1 MSISFSQPESPFR
14 VVVRVRSLFM
24 AMTVAV
30 LGAGDTL
37 KSALGAD
44 DESAASTAAISK
56 SSRSEPDIAALIA
69 ALDDDDFRTRQQAA
83 ERLERLAEDPRH
95 QTELAREIRRA
106 LYRAETGF
114 EVRQQ
119 LAPWLEW
126 LPKVEVKPPRD
137 VPAGELD
144 RLIEQLDG
152 ERFSLRVGAAARLE
166 WLARQPEI
174 ACQIITR
181 LRPRLRGRLLSSD
194 ARPRAEAIWQMAR
207 RTWLTSTPDRW
218 RWPALAPGELRQR
231 LDELTRPL
239 PTVAAGAARGK
250 RSETEYRRRLAARDA
265 AEAELLDLLVRDD
278 LTAQVKAAVDERL
291 AAAGIDDDAQRRL
304 ARLAEW
310 SLPVVAI
317 ETWEERRPK
326 AVTRLVLG
334 VPLASENDAHPV
346 VFDQADER
354 RAHAASGSTLRP
366 GDYPVGVLF
375 PNPAPFRETQFLIH
389 NLPTPRRRLA
399 LEYIL
404 KIDPAERLPAL
415 TRRTLDAIAAQK
427 RPLLQAE
434 LLMLA
439 SLDERAVSRFAVK
452 YLSTVGDP
460 APPDREEQNRL
471 GRGSPYVNLCSLLA
485 EIGTHEAVPGI
496 LAAVHK
502 GKLPPASQ
510 ERPDNWPF
518 MAALAILSRDPGPEG
533 ERLLVEMVPR
543 TDPLRF
549 DSEFPCDV
557 GATAAAILLALND
570 VLPEKFGLD
579 SAEDPFLAEFGGLG
593 YRFRSPEMRLKV
605 LQWWAKRP

>member
-1 MSISFSQPESPFR
+1 MNIAPLRLLPIAIMMFVAPAAL
-14 VVVRVRSLFM
+14 SL
-24 AMTVAV
+24 AR
-30 LGAGDTL
+30 
-37 KSALGAD
+37 GAD
-44 DESAASTAAISK
+44 EEPAAGAPGVSTAHGSAA
-56 SSRSEPDIAALIA
+56 DIARLIA
-69 ALDDDDFRTRQQAA
+69 ALDADDFRARHEAA
-83 ERLERLAEDPRH
+83 ERLALLAEDPRH
-95 QTELAREIRRA
+95 QTEVARGIRAA
-106 LYRAETGF
+106 LYRAETTF

-119 LAPWLEW
+119 LTPWLEG
-126 LPKVEVKPPRD
+126 LPNVELKPPRD
-137 VPAGELD
+137 VPADELD
-144 RLIEQLDG
+144 RLVEQLDG
-152 ERFSLRVGAAARLE
+152 ERFGLRVGAATRLE

-194 ARPRAEAIWQMAR
+194 ARPRADAIWQTAR
-207 RTWLTSTPDRW
+207 RTWLTSKPNRW
-218 RWPALAPGELRQR
+218 RWPALAPGELAQR

-239 PTVAAGAARGK
+239 PPAVAAGTARGQ
-250 RSETEYRRRLAARDA
+250 RSETEFRRRLAGREA

-310 SLPVVAI
+310 SLPGVAI

-334 VPLASENDAHPV
+334 VPLASENDAPPTL
-346 VFDQADER
+346 FDKADER
-354 RAHAASGSTLRP
+354 RAHASSGSALPP

-389 NLPTPRRRLA
+389 YLPTPRRRLA

-415 TRRTLDAIAAQK
+415 TERTLDAIAARK

-439 SLDERAVSRFAVK
+439 SLDEQAVSRFAGK
-452 YLSTVGDP
+452 YLTAVGDP
-460 APPDREEQNRL
+460 PPPDREEQNRL

-485 EIGTHEAVPGI
+485 EVGTHEAVPGI
-496 LAAVHK
+496 LAAVHQ
-502 GKLPPASQ
+502 GKIPPANQ

-543 TDPLRF
+543 TDPLRWN
-549 DSEFPCDV
+549 SEFPSDV
-557 GATAAAILLALND
+557 GATAAAILLALHD

-579 SAEDPFLAEFGGLG
+579 SAEDPFLAEFGGPG

-605 LQWWAKRP
+605 LQWWAKRQ

>member
-1 MSISFSQPESPFR
+1 MNSAPLRLLPIAM
-14 VVVRVRSLFM
+14 M
-24 AMTVAV
+24 AFVAP
-30 LGAGDTL
+30 A
-37 KSALGAD
+37 APRWARGAD
-44 DESAASTAAISK
+44 DERAPGATSV
-56 SSRSEPDIAALIA
+56 SREHSNSDLAALIE
-69 ALDDDDFRTRQQAA
+69 ALDADDFTFRHEAA
-83 ERLERLAEDPRH
+83 ERLKRLGDDPLR
-95 QTELAREIRRA
+95 QAELARCIQRA
-106 LYRAETGF
+106 LYRAETAF

-119 LAPWLEW
+119 LAPWLER

-137 VPAGELD
+137 VPADELD

-152 ERFSLRVGAAARLE
+152 EGFGLRVGAAARLE

-194 ARPRAEAIWQMAR
+194 VRPRADVIWQTAR
-207 RTWLTSTPDRW
+207 RAWLTSKPDRW
-218 RWPALAPGELRQR
+218 RWPALAPGELAQR

-239 PTVAAGAARGK
+239 PPQVAAGTARGQ
-250 RSETEYRRRLAARDA
+250 RSETEYRRRLTARDA

-278 LTAQVKAAVDERL
+278 LTPQVKAAVDERL

-310 SLPVVAI
+310 SLPAVAI
-317 ETWEERRPK
+317 ESWEERRPK

-334 VPLASENDAHPV
+334 VPLARENDAPPTL
-346 VFDQADER
+346 FDTADER
-354 RAHAASGSTLRP
+354 RAHVASGSALPP
-366 GDYPVGVLF
+366 GEYPVGVLF
-375 PNPAPFRETQFLIH
+375 PNPSPFRETQFLIH
-389 NLPTPRRRLA
+389 YLPTPRRRLA

-404 KIDPAERLPAL
+404 KIDPAERLPGL
-415 TRRTLDAIAAQK
+415 TRRTLEAIAAQK

-452 YLSTVGDP
+452 YLAAVGDP

-485 EIGTHEAVPGI
+485 EVGTHEAVPGI

-502 GKLPPASQ
+502 GKIPPANQ

-518 MAALAILSRDPGPEG
+518 MAALAILARDPGSEG
-533 ERLLVEMVPR
+533 ERLLVELVPR

-549 DSEFPCDV
+549 NSEYPSDV

-579 SAEDPFLAEFGGLG
+579 SAEDPFLAEFGGPG

-605 LQWWAKRP
+605 LQWWAKRQ